1 MGSSVGDFVA
11 GYFFVGTAVSAC
23 FLIALSA
30 YFRPTPLRIFC
41 LINNV
46 MTIAQASCTLAF
58 CYEISN
64 VKSIVIL
71 FFTCRLGYVTL
82 TSYELLKIGNRIQ
95 RNRSSVTRATLF
107 WGLSPVVVYITHFTM
122 RVKVCQV
129 LTLLTLA
136 PKIGVV
142 CYS

>member
-1 MGSSVGDFVA
+1 MDSSVGDFVA
-11 GYFFVGTAVSAC
+11 GYFFVGIAVIAF

-41 LINNV
+41 LVNNV

-58 CYEISN
+58 CYGMSN
-64 VKSIVIL
+64 VKSIAIL

-82 TSYELLKIGNRIQ
+82 TAYELLKIGNRIQ
-95 RNRSSVTRATLF
+95 KNRSSVTRATLF
-107 WGLSPVVVYITHFTM
+107 WALSPVVVYITFEPCEL
-122 RVKVCQV
+122 RFANI
-129 LTLLTLA
+129 LTVLTLA